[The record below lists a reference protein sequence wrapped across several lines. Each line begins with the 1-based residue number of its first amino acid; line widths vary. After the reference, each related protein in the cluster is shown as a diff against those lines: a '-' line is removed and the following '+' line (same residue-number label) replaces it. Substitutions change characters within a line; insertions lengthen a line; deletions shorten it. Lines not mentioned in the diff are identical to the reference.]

1 MKDNVYN
8 ELNTYL
14 ANITVLYVKVHN
26 LHWNVVGKEF
36 KSTHEYLETLY
47 DSFAITLDEVAEM
60 MKINNKKPAAS
71 MKHYLELTSIKE
83 LDSVEYTVSQT
94 IEIVKEDISTI
105 KESVENIRKLANEED
120 NYDVVSMLEGHLTNY
135 NKTLWFLDSMT
146 K

>member
-14 ANITVLYVKVHN
+14 ADVTVLYVKVHN

-36 KSTHEYLETLY
+36 KSMHEYLETLY
-47 DSFAITLDEVAEM
+47 DSFALVLDEIAEM
-60 MKINNKKPAAS
+60 MKINGKKPAAS
-71 MKHYLELTSIKE
+71 MKHYLELTNIKE
-83 LDSVEYTVSQT
+83 LDSVDYTVSQT
-94 IEIVKEDISTI
+94 IEIVKDDITSL
-105 KESVENIRKLANEED
+105 KQYAENVRKVANEED